1 MKSRYSVG
9 TFWKFTD
16 DSLFYMIMGSFG
28 EEYSTAYYDPLDGN
42 VHFMM
47 VYEESL
53 DNMVPSTNLDINNII
68 IEAVSTQ
75 P

>member
-1 MKSRYSVG
+1 MKSRYEVG
-9 TFWKFTD
+9 TFWKFPD
-16 DSLFYMIMGSFG
+16 NSLFFLITGSFG
-28 EEYSTAYYDPLDGN
+28 GEYSTAYYDPLDGN

-47 VYEESL
+47 VYEESF
-53 DNMVPSTNLDINNII
+53 DSMEPSTDLRINNII